1 MVDGDQERKQADSA
15 GLDEG
20 HNPTAGDLFALVY
33 GELHRLAEGHLR
45 GERNDHTLQAT
56 ALVHEAYLRLN
67 GKNALRFRDRAHL
80 LGFAA
85 RAMRQILVEHA
96 RRRGRKKRGG
106 NARKLSLD
114 DLFVPS
120 HDPNFDLL
128 ELDEALTSLATRDR
142 RSAEVFQMRFFG
154 GLTHSEI
161 SQVLGVTT
169 RTVERDWRYARAWLV
184 RGRPATP

>member
-1 MVDGDQERKQADSA
+1 MLDLILKIKNFYERFERFNPVAFFFGGFTWDSITLKRIDQP
-15 GLDEG
+15 LD
-20 HNPTAGDLFALVY
+20 NL
-33 GELHRLAEGHLR
+33 
-45 GERNDHTLQAT
+45 
-56 ALVHEAYLRLN
+56 
-67 GKNALRFRDRAHL
+67 
-80 LGFAA
+80 
-85 RAMRQILVEHA
+85 IL
-96 RRRGRKKRGG
+96 
-106 NARKLSLD
+106 
-114 DLFVPS
+114 PS
-120 HDPNFDLL
+120 HDPDFDLL